1 MINQKC
7 TQINQYFTITICMDG
22 WIDIIEVLEMEL
34 MSETG
39 SYCYVVNLY
48 VNGPKHPLSL
58 YMSSRLHEQT
68 GRTNRD

>member
-1 MINQKC
+1 
-7 TQINQYFTITICMDG
+7 MDG

-48 VNGPKHPLSL
+48 VNRPQHPLSL
-58 YMSSRLHEQT
+58 YLSSRLHEQT
-68 GRTNRD
+68 ANKKNQPWLTGIH